1 MNKNATKTTLVI
13 GASEN
18 TARYSNMA
26 LKLLKLFGH
35 PTLAFGKQSG
45 EVEGQRIETQLNTFI
60 GQEIDTVTMYLN
72 PQNQTKYYQDIIQ
85 LKPKRVIFNP
95 GTENDEFV
103 ELLHQN
109 NIETEEACTLIL
121 LKSGQY

>member
-26 LKLLKLFGH
+26 LKLLKSFGH

-45 EVEGQRIETQLNTFI
+45 EVEGRRIETQLNIFN

-72 PQNQTKYYQDIIQ
+72 PQNQTKYYHDIIQ

-95 GTENDEFV
+95 GTENEEFV

>member
-1 MNKNATKTTLVI
+1 
-13 GASEN
+13 
-18 TARYSNMA
+18 MA

>member
-18 TARYSNMA
+18 TARYSNIA
-26 LKLLKLFGH
+26 LKLLKSFGH

-45 EVEGQRIETQLNTFI
+45 EVEGSKIETQLNSFN

-95 GTENDEFV
+95 GTENDDFA

-121 LKSGQY
+121 LKSGQF